1 MSGSWNETFI
11 FAFKML
17 QGSQNSITKLSCY
30 MLNKYLYVISISVW
44 FVKCEEI
51 TKGLFLAIFASMD
64 FSYSN
69 FILPNISAFF
79 FLMFQLNYQGYVYIL
94 KCNFSRFH
102 HFIYKFQFQVSCNL
116 LRHCLCLTRY
126 VSLSTWQSVLSTQI
140 WSIFMKNTT
149 AVWQKYCKYCKYNEV
164 TWK

>member
-1 MSGSWNETFI
+1 MVCQMRGNNKRI
-11 FAFKML
+11 FF
-17 QGSQNSITKLSCY
+17 SQYFRTWIFLIQILFYPT
-30 MLNKYLYVISISVW
+30 SV
-44 FVKCEEI
+44 
-51 TKGLFLAIFASMD
+51 L
-64 FSYSN
+64 
-69 FILPNISAFF
+69 FF

-116 LRHCLCLTRY
+116 LFHCLCLTRY

-149 AVWQKYCKYCKYNEV
+149 AVWQKHCKYYESHSKVEHSQHTDVSISCFVPCLSALLNYS
-164 TWK
+164 